1 MENIVNI
8 LRAEKNDLPKILEL
22 QKIAYLSEAEIH
34 NDYSIQ
40 PLNQSIE
47 ELEREY
53 EKNIILKLINNN
65 IIIGSI
71 RAFEENNC
79 VFIGKLIVHPEY
91 QNKGYGTKLL
101 LEIETYFK
109 CKIFKLFTSLK
120 SIKNLHIYKK
130 NGYKE
135 IKQEKGLGDI
145 IFVYLEKI
153 KSSN

>member
-53 EKNIILKLINNN
+53 EKK
-65 IIIGSI
+65 
-71 RAFEENNC
+71 
-79 VFIGKLIVHPEY
+79 
-91 QNKGYGTKLL
+91 
-101 LEIETYFK
+101 
-109 CKIFKLFTSLK
+109 
-120 SIKNLHIYKK
+120 
-130 NGYKE
+130 
-135 IKQEKGLGDI
+135 
-145 IFVYLEKI
+145 
-153 KSSN
+153 

>member
-8 LRAEKNDLPKILEL
+8 LKAEKNDLSKILEL

-53 EKNIILKLINNN
+53 ENNIILKLINNN

-101 LEIETYFK
+101 LEIEKYFK
-109 CKIFKLFTSLK
+109 CKIFKLFTSSK
-120 SIKNLHIYKK
+120 SNKNLYIYKK
-130 NGYKE
+130 MV
-135 IKQEKGLGDI
+135 IKKLNKKKD
-145 IFVYLEKI
+145 
-153 KSSN
+153 